1 MANYTY
7 SQVTLPYNLTR
18 NYILLFV
25 LWPFLACVIAIM
37 NFGQKEAKNVV
48 YAFLVYYGL
57 SFVVGNEGID
67 AFRIASTLKANSML
81 PFSDFFNVVLGVYS
95 NDTSVDFVEPFISF
109 MVSRISDNYR
119 LLFGAFAAVF
129 GYFYVK
135 SIGLL
140 FSEGEKSLGWNSVIH
155 LVFLASILPVTSI
168 NGFRMWTAAWVFFYG
183 TYNVVLYRNLRYLLV
198 TFSACLIHFSFLSA
212 NAILIAY
219 LLAGNRNLIYFALV
233 VVSFVLP
240 GLIEPLVQSSYGI
253 LGSAALKAR
262 VQMYTDSAYVQ
273 LRQESIEQVAWFM
286 QIGSDL
292 VLYYLIIAIAFL
304 RFRMRKYGSDEAE
317 KNLFSFLLL
326 FLAFVNF
333 GMPIPSF
340 GGRFMILFFMF
351 ATLYIYR
358 YFAANESK
366 SIEPITIIGLFP
378 MLLFA
383 AITFRQGSETMNAWI
398 FTPGIGFPWLVPGL
412 TVFDILF
419 S

>member
-1 MANYTY
+1 MTNYLY
-7 SQVTLPYNLTR
+7 GQVTLTYYSTR

-25 LWPFLACVIAIM
+25 LWPFLACIIAIM

-81 PFSDFFNVVLGVYS
+81 PFSDFFKVVIGIYS
-95 NDTSVDFVEPFISF
+95 TDTSVDFVEPFISF

-119 LLFGAFAAVF
+119 LLFGAFAALF

-140 FSEGEKSLGWNSVIH
+140 FSEGKKSLGWNSVIH
-155 LVFLASILPVTSI
+155 LVFFASILPVTSI
-168 NGFRMWTAAWVFFYG
+168 NGFRMWTAAWIFFYG
-183 TYNVVLYRNLRYLLV
+183 AYNVVLFRNFRYLVL

-212 NAILIAY
+212 NAILLIY
-219 LLAGNRNLIYFALV
+219 LLAGNRNMIYFVLV
-233 VVSFVLP
+233 IVSFILP
-240 GLIEPLVQSSYGI
+240 GLIEPLLQSSFGI

-262 VQMYTDSAYVQ
+262 VQMYTDTSYVQ

-292 VLYYLIIAIAFL
+292 VLYYLLLAVAFL
-304 RFRMRKYGSDEAE
+304 RFRLRNIRSDETE
-317 KNLFSFLLL
+317 RNLFSFLLL
-326 FLAFVNF
+326 FLSFVNF
-333 GMPIPSF
+333 AMPIPSF

-358 YFAANESK
+358 YFAANDSK
-366 SIEPITIIGLFP
+366 KIEPLTIIGLFP

-383 AITFRQGSETMNAWI
+383 AITFRQGSETMNSWI
-398 FTPGIGFPWLVPGL
+398 FAPGMGLPWLVPGL
-412 TVFDILF
+412 TVFDVLF

>member
-219 LLAGNRNLIYFALV
+219 LLAETEFN
-233 VVSFVLP
+233 
-240 GLIEPLVQSSYGI
+240 I
-253 LGSAALKAR
+253 LCFGCCF
-262 VQMYTDSAYVQ
+262 
-273 LRQESIEQVAWFM
+273 ICPAWF
-286 QIGSDL
+286 
-292 VLYYLIIAIAFL
+292 
-304 RFRMRKYGSDEAE
+304 
-317 KNLFSFLLL
+317 N
-326 FLAFVNF
+326 
-333 GMPIPSF
+333 
-340 GGRFMILFFMF
+340 
-351 ATLYIYR
+351 
-358 YFAANESK
+358 
-366 SIEPITIIGLFP
+366 
-378 MLLFA
+378 
-383 AITFRQGSETMNAWI
+383 
-398 FTPGIGFPWLVPGL
+398 
-412 TVFDILF
+412 
-419 S
+419 

>member
-1 MANYTY
+1 M
-7 SQVTLPYNLTR
+7 
-18 NYILLFV
+18 
-25 LWPFLACVIAIM
+25 
-37 NFGQKEAKNVV
+37 
-48 YAFLVYYGL
+48 
-57 SFVVGNEGID
+57 
-67 AFRIASTLKANSML
+67 
-81 PFSDFFNVVLGVYS
+81 
-95 NDTSVDFVEPFISF
+95 
-109 MVSRISDNYR
+109 
-119 LLFGAFAAVF
+119 
-129 GYFYVK
+129 
-135 SIGLL
+135 
-140 FSEGEKSLGWNSVIH
+140 
-155 LVFLASILPVTSI
+155 
-168 NGFRMWTAAWVFFYG
+168 
-183 TYNVVLYRNLRYLLV
+183 
-198 TFSACLIHFSFLSA
+198 
-212 NAILIAY
+212 
-219 LLAGNRNLIYFALV
+219 V